1 MTSISIS
8 FNKQSSFRI
17 RSWDFVLTF
26 CRYCL
31 IILICIHILL
41 GIVIFLDPQWLELFT
56 LLFNIIV
63 GVLNTIFI
71 LYIYAIFNT
80 SCNNLSDL
88 TYKSEGSSNH
98 HGDTGGTDSNDHGDT
113 GGTDS
118 NDDGD
123 TGGTDS
129 NDDGDTGGTDSNDDG
144 DTGGT
149 DSNDHGDTG
158 GTDNNNEW
166 QEEESLSTK
175 DRIANIDKLIRE
187 SRNAMTLNNRLPD
200 SQKEKNA
207 HLTTLRNDPDVQD
220 YYEGNTPDVGDLPYF
235 LKDLEQSK
243 ERENRKLAQEK
254 NSLRDQSNS
263 SLSDQSNSSLHKSDN
278 TSNKKE
284 DSDNYS
290 DYKVFGLVE
299 IIVEIINRLL
309 G

>member
-1 MTSISIS
+1 L
-8 FNKQSSFRI
+8 RI
-17 RSWDFVLTF
+17 
-26 CRYCL
+26 
-31 IILICIHILL
+31 I
-41 GIVIFLDPQWLELFT
+41 IFLEPQWLELFT

-63 GVLNTIFI
+63 EGLSTIFI
-71 LYIYAIFNT
+71 PYFYAIFNT

-158 GTDNNNEW
+158 GTDSNDDGDTGGTDSNDDGDTGGTHNNNEW
-166 QEEESLSTK
+166 HEEERLSTE

-220 YYEGNTPDVGDLPYF
+220 YYDGNTPDVGDLPDF
-235 LKDLEQSK
+235 VRDLEQSK
-243 ERENRKLAQEK
+243 ETEKRELEQAKNKAAYEQWYNSLTDQEK
-254 NSLRDQSNS
+254 FSERSI
-263 SLSDQSNSSLHKSDN
+263 
-278 TSNKKE
+278 E
-284 DSDNYS
+284 
-290 DYKVFGLVE
+290 
-299 IIVEIINRLL
+299 
-309 G
+309 